1 MKARKGDLILVGTV
15 HASYVI
21 GQGRQE
27 TLSYD
32 FGVVASATRAG
43 LAKSW
48 RQLGYGDE
56 LLGGAVVPVP
66 AQSFSDKR
74 VYVVSASAI
83 DVDAVLRAAKAHH
96 WPGHPGQPRGFD
108 TLSGA
113 RECARPFVIEAAS

>member
-15 HASYVI
+15 HASYGI
-21 GQGRQE
+21 GQGRE
-27 TLSYD
+27 EALSYD
-32 FGVVASATRAG
+32 FGVVVSATRAG

-48 RQLGYGDE
+48 RRLGYGDD
-56 LLGGAVVPVP
+56 LLESAAVPVP
-66 AQSFSDKR
+66 EQALRDKR
-74 VYVVSASAI
+74 VYVVSAVAI

-96 WPGHPGQPRGFD
+96 WPDRPGQPRGFD